1 MRIAIDLQACQQGRP
16 AAFTESVAA
25 LRTLVDAAVNAGHTA
40 LLVLHHA
47 DGDQGAALDA
57 WRHALAPLATAPAPH
72 VQLHLLDTPHGQDA
86 WRQHAAALLRDT
98 LLQDLRADVVWLAG
112 QPGAAD
118 QAQGASAVP
127 AVYDESHTGLHDM
140 DAGHML
146 ARLLAAATLAVTAT
160 APAATSA
167 KPRLAYLS
175 PLPPQQS
182 GIADYS
188 VELLAQLE
196 QFYDIDLIVDGPLAP
211 ALASRYTARTVAWFA
226 EHGGQ
231 YARRLY
237 HFGNNGQHCYL
248 FGLLQRHPGIVV
260 LHDFYLSAALD
271 KLELVGHQPHAL
283 LHALYASHGYS
294 GVLAAARMGRNAS
307 ITAAAKSAG
316 ISYKAAWDAI
326 DELNN
331 LAQTPLVQR
340 SIGGKGGGGAHLS
353 VAGLRVL
360 RLYQRLQALQ
370 AQVLD
375 AAEDAQDLD
384 LLGRLMLRTSARNQ
398 LHGSVIAI
406 HNHGHNDLIE
416 LALPGGL
423 SLRAQITRD
432 STKRLE
438 LAIASPAVALIKAGW
453 LQLIDV
459 AQLPSPEHNHLR
471 GQIEQILHI
480 ADGPSEVRISL
491 PGGQTL
497 CALTEPQHL
506 ETLGLSVGSAAQVQF
521 APSLVLLGTPL

>member
-1 MRIAIDLQACQQGRP
+1 MHLP
-16 AAFTESVAA
+16 A
-25 LRTLVDAAVNAGHTA
+25 
-40 LLVLHHA
+40 
-47 DGDQGAALDA
+47 
-57 WRHALAPLATAPAPH
+57 
-72 VQLHLLDTPHGQDA
+72 
-86 WRQHAAALLRDT
+86 
-98 LLQDLRADVVWLAG
+98 
-112 QPGAAD
+112 
-118 QAQGASAVP
+118 
-127 AVYDESHTGLHDM
+127 
-140 DAGHML
+140 
-146 ARLLAAATLAVTAT
+146 
-160 APAATSA
+160 
-167 KPRLAYLS
+167 
-175 PLPPQQS
+175 
-182 GIADYS
+182 
-188 VELLAQLE
+188 LLAQH
-196 QFYDIDLIVDGPLAP
+196 IV
-211 ALASRYTARTVAWFA
+211 
-226 EHGGQ
+226 
-231 YARRLY
+231 RRP
-237 HFGNNGQHCYL
+237 QRIA
-248 FGLLQRHPGIVV
+248 LLQHIAEQG
-260 LHDFYLSAALD
+260 
-271 KLELVGHQPHAL
+271 
-283 LHALYASHGYS
+283 
-294 GVLAAARMGRNAS
+294 S

-360 RLYQRLQALQ
+360 RLYQRLQVLQ

-398 LHGSVIAI
+398 LHGTVIAI